1 MQKTTDMIYGDLTFK
16 VRAAIFKVYNFWG
29 PGLFEQ
35 IYEESLA
42 HELEKE
48 GLKVERQVALPVVYD
63 GVKLSCDYRLDMLVE
78 DKIIIELKSIEEL
91 KKVHFKQLL
100 TYLKLADK
108 RLGLLVNFNTDNIL
122 SAIHRVVN

>member
-1 MQKTTDMIYGDLTFK
+1 MIYEDLTFK
-16 VRAAIFKVYNFWG
+16 IRAAIFNVYNHWG

-48 GLKVERQVALPVVYD
+48 GLKVETQVALPVIYD
-63 GVKLSCDYRLDMLVE
+63 GVRLSCDYRLDMLVE
-78 DKIIIELKSIEEL
+78 DKIIVELKSVEKL
-91 KKVHFKQLL
+91 QKVHFKQLL

-108 RLGLLVNFNTDNIL
+108 RLGLLVNFNTANIMT
-122 SAIHRVVN
+122 SIHRVAN